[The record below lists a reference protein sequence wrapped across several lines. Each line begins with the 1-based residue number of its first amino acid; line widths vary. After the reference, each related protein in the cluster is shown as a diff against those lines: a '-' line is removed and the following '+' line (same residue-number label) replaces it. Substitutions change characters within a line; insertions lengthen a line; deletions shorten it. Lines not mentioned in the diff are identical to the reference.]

1 MENNTI
7 VLGSRGSQLALW
19 QTEFVRGL
27 LEAYAPQY
35 TYRIEVVHTKGDKIR
50 DVALSKIGGK
60 GHFTKELEVELLDG
74 RVDLCVHSTKDMPTE
89 LPEGLVL
96 SGMPLR
102 ADPRDALVS
111 PVAGLT
117 LDTLPQ
123 GARVATGS
131 LRRVAQLKRLR
142 PDIETCEM
150 RGNIDTRTR
159 RVMDGEFDAAI
170 LAASGLTRLGMTDR
184 IASYLPTDVMIPA
197 AGQGAIAIETRADDE
212 VVNAL
217 CAAISDEVTLRC
229 VAAERVV
236 LGALAGGCQV
246 PMGIHAD
253 EYERDGVTVFGIDA
267 FVSSLDGQRF
277 LRASAE
283 GDPAASTE
291 LARAV
296 VSDLRAQGA
305 EEILEELR

>member
-35 TYRIEVVHTKGDKIR
+35 DYRIEVVHTKGDKIR

-60 GHFTKELEVELLDG
+60 GLFTKELEVELLDG

-89 LPEGLVL
+89 LPDGLVL

-111 PVAGLT
+111 ATPGLT
-117 LDTLPQ
+117 LDALPQ

-170 LAASGLTRLGMTDR
+170 LASSGLTRRGDTR
-184 IASYLPTDVMIPA
+184 TASPATDVMIPA
-197 AGQGAIAIETRADDE
+197 AGRGRHLAIETRAVDRSGQRPLRTRFPTRVDP
-212 VVNAL
+212 AL
-217 CAAISDEVTLRC
+217 RGGRAR
-229 VAAERVV
+229 RV
-236 LGALAGGCQV
+236 GRARGGCQV
-246 PMGIHAD
+246 PMGICAAEFD
-253 EYERDGVTVFGIDA
+253 RDGATVFGIDA
-267 FVSSLDGQRF
+267 LRDSARRQALPALQAEATRGLDRARPFRG
-277 LRASAE
+277 LR
-283 GDPAASTE
+283 PAQPG
-291 LARAV
+291 R
-296 VSDLRAQGA
+296 RK
-305 EEILEELR
+305 ILEELR